1 MSKRVTIADLAAAL
15 GMSQTTVST
24 SINGT
29 GRVSEATRER
39 VLAAATELGY
49 RALPAARHLRDASTG
64 AIGLYLPTR
73 YSGYRYHMR
82 FASGVAER
90 ARQNDLSTV
99 LLALG
104 GGQDPLHRPVF
115 PVDGIVIGDPQLG
128 DPALAMLI
136 DSGVPVVFGDG
147 IVPGMPTPS
156 GVVRSNHREVFL
168 ELLDSVVT
176 LGSTAPVM
184 LTPTDLSDWGDT
196 LRRGYREWCE
206 TNRFAHEVCPVDIDS
221 SPAAVREAVGTFL
234 GRSNRVDAIISSADI
249 GTSAVLHWAR
259 DNGRRIGEDLLLA
272 QCTDSLSTTLSIPT
286 VTSIDL
292 RPDALG
298 VESADLLL
306 AILSG
311 EQAVGA
317 EREMPLRLIR
327 RESTSHPLI
336 GRDHR
341 A

>member
-1 MSKRVTIADLAAAL
+1 MAKRVTITDLAAAL
-15 GMSQTTVST
+15 GMSKTTVSA
-24 SINGT
+24 SITGK

-39 VLAAATELGY
+39 VLAAAAELGY

-90 ARQNDLSTV
+90 ARQDDLSTV

-104 GGQDPLHRPVF
+104 EQGAIHKLAF
-115 PVDGIVIGDPQLG
+115 PVDGIVVGDPQLD
-128 DPALAMLI
+128 DPALAVLV

-147 IVPGMPTPS
+147 TLPGMPQPS
-156 GVVRSNHREVFL
+156 GIVRSNHREVFL
-168 ELLDSVVT
+168 ELLDSVVA
-176 LGSTAPVM
+176 LGSRTPVM

-196 LRRGYREWCE
+196 LRRGYLEWCAE
-206 TNRFAHEVCPVDIDS
+206 NRFEHRVCPVDIDS
-221 SPAAVREAVGTFL
+221 TPAAVRRSVEAFL
-234 GRSNRVDAIISSADI
+234 DSHPEVDAIISSADI

-259 DNGRRIGEDLLLA
+259 DRERRIGEDLLLA

-286 VTSIDL
+286 ITSIDL

-298 VESADLLL
+298 AESADLLL
-306 AILSG
+306 SILAG
-311 EQAVGA
+311 DEPEGAV
-317 EREMPLRLIR
+317 RELPLTLIR
-327 RESTSHPLI
+327 RESTSNPLSI
-336 GRDHR
+336 ARRSG
-341 A
+341 

>member
-1 MSKRVTIADLAAAL
+1 MAKRVTITDLADAL
-15 GMSQTTVST
+15 GMSKTTVSA
-24 SINGT
+24 SITGK

-39 VLAAATELGY
+39 VLAAAAELGY

-90 ARQNDLSTV
+90 ARQDDLSTV

-104 GGQDPLHRPVF
+104 GEQGPIHKLSY
-115 PVDGIVIGDPQLG
+115 PVDGIVIGDPQLD

-136 DSGVPVVFGDG
+136 DSGIPVVFGDG
-147 IVPGMPTPS
+147 TLPGMPTPS
-156 GVVRSNHREVFL
+156 GVVRSNHGEVFL
-168 ELLDSVVT
+168 ELLDGFAA
-176 LGSTAPVM
+176 LGSRAPVM

-196 LRRGYREWCE
+196 LRRDYREWCGA
-206 TNRFAHEVCPVDIDS
+206 NGFDHHVCPVDIDS
-221 SPAAVREAVGTFL
+221 SPVAVRDSVASFL
-234 GRSNRVDAIISSADI
+234 NAHPRVDAIISSADI
-249 GTSAVLHWAR
+249 GTSAVHHWAR
-259 DNGRRIGEDLLLA
+259 EHRRNIGSDLLLA

-298 VESADLLL
+298 VASADLLL
-306 AILSG
+306 SILAG
-311 EQAVGA
+311 EEPVGTV
-317 EREMPLRLIR
+317 RELPLELIR
-327 RESTSHPLI
+327 RESTSAPL
-336 GRDHR
+336 RTR
-341 A
+341 AA